1 MHRAFS
7 SKGRISVCLGP
18 RTCLKTWDMRYFFLP
33 LQGVRP
39 RFIDSPARSLICSD
53 WATLRLKYLE
63 THTRERERETERERG
78 GRERERETKRPTLGQ
93 WKTSLCV
100 LQVWLTAGAPNS
112 VTSAPSTRVIGPS
125 TSSIF
130 NEKGI
135 FFSCLTDEPLPNGLP
150 DALLSLRRAPRV
162 G

>member
-63 THTRERERETERERG
+63 THTRERERERERNETSYTG
-78 GRERERETKRPTLGQ
+78 SVKNKLVRATGVIDGRCAKFCNLGPLHKSDWSKYFKYIQ
-93 WKTSLCV
+93 WKGHFFFLLDRRTPAQRSARRSAIVASCAACSVV
-100 LQVWLTAGAPNS
+100 LTVDDVS
-112 VTSAPSTRVIGPS
+112 
-125 TSSIF
+125 
-130 NEKGI
+130 
-135 FFSCLTDEPLPNGLP
+135 
-150 DALLSLRRAPRV
+150 
-162 G
+162 